1 VTGGLPVPSGQTLAQ
16 IALGKRIFRGAKGGT
31 CAGCHGANAKGTP
44 LGPNLTDGKWIWG
57 DGSVTSISEII
68 AKGVPNPKDYRSGM
82 PPMGG
87 AQLMPTDVD
96 RRLGARR
103 LCLGAQPKGRQLKIG
118 LERSRVLARSAT
130 DRRKPEPFAAIPA
143 RLMRIGLPIFEVAR
157 RAIKK
162 REL

>member
-1 VTGGLPVPSGQTLAQ
+1 MATHRRQGSKRRQRPPAQRPPARAKTGSAEPPEGVHPNAGADVTGGLPVPSGQTLAQ
-16 IALGKRIFRGAKGGT
+16 VALGKRIFRGAKGGT

-87 AQLMPTDVD
+87 AQLMPTDVLALAD
-96 RRLGARR
+96 YVWALN
-103 LCLGAQPKGRQLKIG
+103 QKGG
-118 LERSRVLARSAT
+118 S
-130 DRRKPEPFAAIPA
+130 
-143 RLMRIGLPIFEVAR
+143 
-157 RAIKK
+157 
-162 REL
+162 